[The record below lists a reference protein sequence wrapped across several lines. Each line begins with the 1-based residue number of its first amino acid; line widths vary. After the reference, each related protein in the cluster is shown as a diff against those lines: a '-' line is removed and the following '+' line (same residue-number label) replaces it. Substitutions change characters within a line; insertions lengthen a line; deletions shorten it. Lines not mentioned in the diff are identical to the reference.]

1 MEQDNLNLLK
11 NIKRI
16 EVSATLYDKIAQRIE
31 LKRANTVPFYKVGIA
46 ASLLFALIISQVLF
60 ISKLEKMNSSNL
72 TQPNELIEM
81 NNNNLYYE

>member
-16 EVSATLYDKIAQRIE
+16 EVSATLYDKITQRIE

-46 ASLLFALIISQVLF
+46 ASLLFAFIISQVLF
-60 ISKLEKMNSSNL
+60 ISTSEKMNSSNIN
-72 TQPNELIEM
+72 QPKELVII
-81 NNNNLYYE
+81 NNNTLYYE